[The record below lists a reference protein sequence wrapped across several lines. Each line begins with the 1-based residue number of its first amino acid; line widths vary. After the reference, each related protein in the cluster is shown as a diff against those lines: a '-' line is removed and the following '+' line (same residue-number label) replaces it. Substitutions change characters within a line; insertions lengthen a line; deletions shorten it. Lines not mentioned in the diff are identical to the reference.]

1 MLPVTCPPP
10 PIPALT
16 NAAHCGSRSPLWH
29 LFQEERK
36 AGADT
41 EDLGYM
47 LHRFFQ
53 RFGASYD
60 QCTFCVAVGLGGV
73 VTRWHALNSGAEYFK
88 NDDRLATVDPLTGM

>member
-1 MLPVTCPPP
+1 
-10 PIPALT
+10 
-16 NAAHCGSRSPLWH
+16 
-29 LFQEERK
+29 
-36 AGADT
+36 
-41 EDLGYM
+41 M

-88 NDDRLATVDPLTGM
+88 NDDRLATVDPLTGR

>member
-1 MLPVTCPPP
+1 MRPP
-10 PIPALT
+10 
-16 NAAHCGSRSPLWH
+16 
-29 LFQEERK
+29 QEERK
-36 AGADT
+36 AAADT

-60 QCTFCVAVGLGGV
+60 QCTFCVAVGLGGI

-88 NDDRLATVDPLTGM
+88 NDDRLATVDPLTGKSTGGADITGSYWAAA